1 MHAHAVHHLLPD
13 SYDLLGQRNAEI
25 ALHQFGNQGVAGL
38 VALRHRRSL
47 VDLRCPVGRVDLAAH
62 PDREGHFAAHETDAA
77 VLERECP
84 VGTHDRS
91 GQLTD
96 EGQQVG
102 RELAADLR
110 EHTLR
115 IGLHVVEV
123 EADVLAHVGVG
134 AGDVDL
140 GHAQT
145 DGGAAL
151 LLCGPLLVGG
161 RLHRRIVLQR
171 DRQRLLEG

>member
-1 MHAHAVHHLLPD
+1 MPSLKTILCAL
-13 SYDLLGQRNAEI
+13 DLSEHSQVVAEEASMLAKLSGAKI
-25 ALHQFGNQGVAGL
+25 YAMYVAPTMTQYTGFH
-38 VALRHRRSL
+38 VAPSTI
-47 VDLRCPVGRVDLAAH
+47 DGFVGEIVTGAENSMAEFVAKH
-62 PDREGHFAAHETDAA
+62 FEG
-77 VLERECP
+77 
-84 VGTHDRS
+84 
-91 GQLTD
+91 
-96 EGQQVG
+96 
-102 RELAADLR
+102 
-110 EHTLR
+110 
-115 IGLHVVEV
+115 VEV